1 MAQLCYL
8 EYMKNEMNLNDW
20 NNLRAAYASD
30 YQEGYDLASA
40 AALEDVEIRSDRYD
54 SLKNLPEESLVNAD
68 AAFMWG
74 CYDGGMDA

>member
-1 MAQLCYL
+1 
-8 EYMKNEMNLNDW
+8 MKNEMNLNDW

-30 YQEGYDLASA
+30 YQEGYDLANA
-40 AALEDVEIRSDRYD
+40 AALDDLEIRSDRYD
-54 SLKNLPEESLVNAD
+54 ALKNLPEESLVNAD